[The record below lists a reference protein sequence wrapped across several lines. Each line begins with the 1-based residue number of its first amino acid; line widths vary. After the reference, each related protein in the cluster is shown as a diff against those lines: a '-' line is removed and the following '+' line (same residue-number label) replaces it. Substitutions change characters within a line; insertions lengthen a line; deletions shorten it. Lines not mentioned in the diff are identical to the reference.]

1 MMLCNR
7 LFQKLPLVSFICCLV
22 ACGPNEKE
30 RMKISE
36 ITTNMTTFCI
46 GRHLVD
52 VPKSFKPMNI
62 AWPSNTFMPA
72 GIDPQEAA
80 QMSVEVVDT
89 ASSKEKFKSQVEKF
103 LAENRLER
111 VGMTTFPLLDH
122 TERLSEDEVLIR
134 LWNPNLEKE
143 DGSRTLEIHKLISGI
158 YFYTRAKSYKNNVQ
172 EKEKSLKEFTRNI
185 STYDPTKP
193 AQAGFCLGPL
203 LIGGSYGSENINSFA
218 FRSTAFPDMLLTFDM
233 STHSR
238 DSETTLLQR
247 ANDPKNLLRIF
258 DVSYSTL
265 RKGKL
270 PVAGMNAEELL
281 IKFSG
286 KDREG
291 NAHLEHKLMME
302 TYRPTPSPSQPTI
315 EARLITGQ
323 QGLDGTRHTSSLTD
337 AEVTALWDAV
347 MKSIRLRPGAV

>member
-7 LFQKLPLVSFICCLV
+7 LFKQLLLVPLSCCLA

-36 ITTNMTTFCI
+36 LTADMTTFCI

-80 QMSVEVVDT
+80 QMSAEVVD
-89 ASSKEKFKSQVEKF
+89 AVSSKEKFKLQVEKV

-111 VGMTTFPLLDH
+111 VGMNTFPLLDH
-122 TERLSEDEVLIR
+122 TEKISENEVLIR
-134 LWNPNLEKE
+134 LWD
-143 DGSRTLEIHKLISGI
+143 DGLKKGGGYRETEIHKLSSGI
-158 YFYTRAKSYKNNVQ
+158 YFFTRAKSYENDFPT
-172 EKEKSLKEFTRNI
+172 KEKSLREFTSNI
-185 STYDPTKP
+185 SAYDVTKP
-193 AQAGFCLGPL
+193 AQPGLCLGPL
-203 LIGGSYGSENINSFA
+203 LIGGSYGSEIINSFA
-218 FRSTAFPDMLLTFDM
+218 FRSTDFPDILLSFDM

-258 DVSYSTL
+258 DVSYSTV

-270 PVAGMNAEELL
+270 QVAGMNAEELL
-281 IKFSG
+281 IKFSS

-302 TYRPTPSPSQPTI
+302 TYRPTPSPSKPTI